1 MINLTVLLNV
11 YLSRRRV
18 IVLTPYMYTYQVF
31 FLGQSIKQNIKS
43 VYTRMV
49 TYCYDDVDDAD
60 DDYSDYVGEVV

>member
-1 MINLTVLLNV
+1 
-11 YLSRRRV
+11 
-18 IVLTPYMYTYQVF
+18 MYTYQVF

>member
-31 FLGQSIKQNIKS
+31 FWASQ
-43 VYTRMV
+43 
-49 TYCYDDVDDAD
+49 
-60 DDYSDYVGEVV
+60 